1 MYGEGKREEEN
12 IKSGKGEGE
21 RIYEGG
27 KGEEKVL
34 MAEGRKNAQRREE
47 RRWKKCK
54 SMITFPLLIEE

>member
-1 MYGEGKREEEN
+1 M
-12 IKSGKGEGE
+12 GEGE

-27 KGEEKVL
+27 KGEKKVL